1 MSKINDIVANL
12 FVKFTGYAYTNI
24 GRLFLR
30 LFVGVMFIQFG
41 VKQLVNFNEMACTFP
56 SVLGM
61 GSETTLIVMIVI
73 EVVCSLLIM
82 VGFLTRFAVIPPLV
96 SMVIA
101 EDYLLSTLPVNVEVH
116 SIHYSQP
123 GYLPVMFIG
132 IFFFFLLVGP
142 GKISLDYFISL
153 YIINRRGADEKEE
166 LEEV

>member
-1 MSKINDIVANL
+1 MSKISNVLANT

-41 VKQLVNFNEMACTFP
+41 VKQLVNFNFMVDTFP

-61 GSETTLIVMIVI
+61 GPEVTLILMIVI

-96 SMVIA
+96 SMIFA
-101 EDYLLSTLPVNVEVH
+101 ENYLLSMLPSNVELH

-123 GYLPVMFIG
+123 GYLPVMFVG

-153 YIINRRGADEKEE
+153 YIINRRDADEKEE